1 MDPEATKN
9 LRLDRRLHRRRDW
22 ITPEELAQ
30 SLADLPDVSDK
41 IDRSEGEQD
50 EAEGST
56 PES

>member
-1 MDPEATKN
+1 
-9 LRLDRRLHRRRDW
+9 LDRRLHRRRDW

-56 PES
+56 SES